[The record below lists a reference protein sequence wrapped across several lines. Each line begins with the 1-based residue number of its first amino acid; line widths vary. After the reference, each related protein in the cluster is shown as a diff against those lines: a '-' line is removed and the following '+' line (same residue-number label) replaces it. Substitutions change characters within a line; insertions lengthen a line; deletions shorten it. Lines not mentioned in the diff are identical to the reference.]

1 MARAAGGHRPRGGA
15 SAAEG
20 GDRRGESAWRQA
32 NAVEDALRPAAMAR
46 DGAHGAKR
54 EPRRIA
60 LRMAAGVTASGM
72 VAVTGAIVL
81 YRRELQRERLA
92 RPPMLRGEPLPGVAA
107 YLRPTI
113 ALAAWRDAGVA
124 LGVAGVLWLAVF
136 ALPRTRR
143 WALRWGIVPALLGA
157 SAWLGARWFLT

>member
-1 MARAAGGHRPRGGA
+1 MGEPRGERLG
-15 SAAEG
+15 EPRG
-20 GDRRGESAWRQA
+20 ERRGESAWRQA

-46 DGAHGAKR
+46 GRENEAERESGGAYA
-54 EPRRIA
+54 
-60 LRMAAGVTASGM
+60 RMAGVVAASGV
-72 VAVTGAIVL
+72 VAVTGSIVL

-113 ALAAWRDAGVA
+113 AAAAWRDAGAA

-157 SAWLGARWFLT
+157 TAWLGARWFLR